1 MARTQVFSDIG
12 LFAEAVRPLLDADP
26 TGSAMLGRMLATE
39 LATPSPGIPVMAT
52 VSDARRVRVAAMGT
66 CRLPLTVL
74 CGFADADA
82 DADAD
87 QDVMA
92 AVMHDL
98 VASLLAASLPVDR
111 ISGPV
116 RAAES
121 LARTWSSFTGVPPVR
136 DMALLLYRLGA
147 LVEPVGVTGTARSA
161 APDDPAD
168 AELIAAWWYEFARE
182 AGIGR
187 QGGGPDPQA
196 LADGARRGR
205 VVTIFSDGARPVAAA
220 GHSPVVAG
228 GARIAP
234 VYTPPQHRRRGYGAA
249 VTTAAV
255 RSAQRCGASE
265 ITLFANAAYPASNL
279 LYRGM
284 GFDVLAEFAEFA
296 VSASPVHDSRN
307 C

>member
-12 LFAEAVRPLLDADP
+12 LFAEAVRPLVDADP

-66 CRLPLTVL
+66 CRLPLTVI
-74 CGFADADA
+74 CGFADTDA
-82 DADAD
+82 AT
-87 QDVMA
+87 DVTA

-136 DMALLLYRLGA
+136 DMTLLLYRLGA

-234 VYTPPQHRRRGYGAA
+234 VYTPPQYRRRGYGAA
-249 VTTAAV
+249 VTAAAV

-296 VSASPVHDSRN
+296 VSPTPALGSGSG
-307 C
+307 